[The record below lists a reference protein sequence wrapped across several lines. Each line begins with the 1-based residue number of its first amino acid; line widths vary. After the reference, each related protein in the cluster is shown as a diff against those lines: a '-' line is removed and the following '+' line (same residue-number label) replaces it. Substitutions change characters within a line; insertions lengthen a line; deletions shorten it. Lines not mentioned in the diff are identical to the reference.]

1 MIRPKVLGAVSFIV
15 FALCLVVLNDS
26 AALAREQ
33 SVANDSAAS
42 VQARD
47 EPDYDIQLDLVIA
60 SNNAAEKSNLPQSL
74 DATIRQLKTS
84 LPFAHYRLA
93 TTFLNR
99 VKTSGT
105 LEARGVGN
113 FLITTSIGPNTPT
126 FYDYTFHQLKQD
138 MSVQGQTFIRIARFK
153 FDLRMPIVT
162 GTTLSSAG
170 NASSPIINYE
180 SVGMSTEMG
189 VREGT
194 PTLIGTLATGR
205 ADELLLLLVSV
216 KQISPR

>member
-15 FALCLVVLNDS
+15 FALCLVVLNCS
-26 AALAREQ
+26 TALAQEQ
-33 SVANDSAAS
+33 SVATSSAAS
-42 VQARD
+42 TQARD
-47 EPDYDIQLDLVIA
+47 EPDYDVQFDLVVA
-60 SNNAAEKSNLPQSL
+60 SNNAAEKGNLPQSL
-74 DATIRQLKTS
+74 DATIRQLKAS

-99 VKTSGT
+99 VKASGT

-126 FYDYTFHQLKQD
+126 FYNYTFHHLKQD
-138 MSVQGQTFIRIARFK
+138 MNVQGQTFIRITRFK

-162 GTTLSSAG
+162 GTTLSGAG
-170 NASSPIINYE
+170 NASSPNINYE

-189 VREGT
+189 VREAA
-194 PTLIGTLATGR
+194 PTLIGTIATGR
-205 ADELLLLLVSV
+205 PDELLLLLVTV
-216 KQISPR
+216 KQIAPK